1 LRAIVS
7 GKTAKSKPNNSHEY
21 WQIFAGRSP
30 AEPSKRASGSAET
43 KKKKLFN
50 WGEKHGAKEEDVPG
64 AKTTRY
70 NDRALC
76 TAVRTVSDRVVASL
90 CRSSVVHRR
99 LQVGLDARFNL
110 ACERA
115 GGDSTPQHTKRTR
128 LLSPI
133 TLARRNSSRGG

>member
-1 LRAIVS
+1 M
-7 GKTAKSKPNNSHEY
+7 
-21 WQIFAGRSP
+21 
-30 AEPSKRASGSAET
+30 
-43 KKKKLFN
+43 
-50 WGEKHGAKEEDVPG
+50 PG

-70 NDRALC
+70 NDRAFAQLC
-76 TAVRTVSDRVVASL
+76 ARVSDRVVASL

-115 GGDSTPQHTKRTR
+115 GGDSSHNAQKRTR

-133 TLARRNSSRGG
+133 TRGEAQQ